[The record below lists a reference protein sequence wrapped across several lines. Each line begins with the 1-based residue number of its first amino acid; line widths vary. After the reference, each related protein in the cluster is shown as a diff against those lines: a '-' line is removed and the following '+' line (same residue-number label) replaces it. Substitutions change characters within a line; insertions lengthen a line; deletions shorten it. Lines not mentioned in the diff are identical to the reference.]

1 MRNDLVVD
9 KHMRSNPHVKNING
23 KAFEK
28 SAATDFKDGLAMDK
42 SLGGNIFSKGMSFW

>member
-9 KHMRSNPHVKNING
+9 KHIRNNPHVRSTHG

-28 SAATDFKDGLAMDK
+28 SAATDFKDGLAVEK
-42 SLGGNIFSKGMSFW
+42 SLGGNFLQKE